1 MEIHGRDAEPPHCT
15 ILKSLQFVE
24 DRSVTFF
31 VACYGQRQQIE
42 FSVSRRS
49 IYIALMVFRTTSSF
63 VDGCEVFQVCQ
74 HVSYRNCGL
83 FSSSVS
89 VDCAT

>member
-49 IYIALMVFRTTSSF
+49 IYI
-63 VDGCEVFQVCQ
+63 
-74 HVSYRNCGL
+74 
-83 FSSSVS
+83 
-89 VDCAT
+89 